1 MKRAPWI
8 FFLLVSLMS
17 AAASQAA
24 TLVVNDHTF
33 EVSNTLADPTDLWVS
48 PEDFTRINGFVVK
61 PEGACL
67 DEICVPLPQ
76 DEDSDLFVMRQG
88 KRWINVTRF
97 ADKIQQAYAVDHDK
111 GVWSFGQVPAKR
123 TPFLKSAIA
132 PDFSLTD
139 RNGEVVRLAD
149 FRGKKVMIITWASW

>member
-8 FFLLVSLMS
+8 FFLLVGVMS
-17 AAASQAA
+17 AGAAQAA

-67 DEICVPLPQ
+67 DEIFEAFVVGRP
-76 DEDSDLFVMRQG
+76 DSGLQQPPEPST
-88 KRWINVTRF
+88 VT
-97 ADKIQQAYAVDHDK
+97 
-111 GVWSFGQVPAKR
+111 S
-123 TPFLKSAIA
+123 SA
-132 PDFSLTD
+132 
-139 RNGEVVRLAD
+139 
-149 FRGKKVMIITWASW
+149 